1 MKRVDIATGVLIAG
15 LTLMMPSVGVA
26 AENRER
32 KAAPRSIQG
41 QVEQRPIDPASD
53 DQDGK
58 LIDQSGEAPNQNLVP
73 AVGTPVYKPPLRGA
87 PGGRVAGGTRGT
99 GDEALT
105 LSVLAPDHTAL
116 TVQEQPSLYWSLSK
130 PSPYAIELTVID
142 HQAIQPLLETRLSS
156 PVRAG
161 IQRVRLA
168 DYSVRLTPGV
178 PYQWFVT
185 LLLDPVQRS
194 KDIIAGGTIERID
207 FPAALRGK
215 LAQAGKAKAAHI
227 YADAG
232 LWYDALTA
240 ISELIDALPNDTVF
254 RKQRAA
260 LLEQVGLPEVAR
272 YDVHPRAAN

>member
-1 MKRVDIATGVLIAG
+1 MKRTDIAARFLIAG
-15 LTLMMPSVGVA
+15 LTLMIPLSGVEA
-26 AENRER
+26 DNRES
-32 KAAPRSIQG
+32 KAAPPSIQE
-41 QVEQRPIDPASD
+41 QVEQRPTAPASD

-58 LIDQSGEAPNQNLVP
+58 PIDRSGEVPPQKLTP
-73 AVGTPVYKPPLRGA
+73 AVGTPMYKPPLRGA
-87 PGGRVAGGTRGT
+87 PGGRIAGGTRGT

-130 PSPYAIELTVID
+130 PSPYPIELTVID
-142 HQAIQPLLETRLSS
+142 NQAIHPLLETRLSS

-161 IQRVRLA
+161 VQRVRLV

-185 LLLDPVQRS
+185 LVLDPYQRS
-194 KDIIAGGTIERID
+194 KDIIAGGTIERIE

-215 LAQAGKAKAAHI
+215 LAQAGKAKAPHI
-227 YADAG
+227 YAEAG

-240 ISELIDALPNDTVF
+240 ISELIDGTPKDTLL